1 MKRDERI
8 MRFLSTKMD
17 KHAVAWAEKKRAR
30 EGGLV
35 VPKEIV

>member
-1 MKRDERI
+1 
-8 MRFLSTKMD
+8 MD